1 MKIKI
6 VMLAGLAVLLCL
18 LWGCREDGP
27 VETEKRLPESLKNA
41 DLSQHL
47 EISIGFW
54 NIQAMENSKEKDGVW
69 RYLEDLF
76 NVTIQP
82 VNLNWSDYN
91 ERYLVMGVSD
101 SLPDIFAATTIT
113 GTSENNALSLT
124 DMISRKMLTPL
135 PDDLSGYPEV
145 KKTVD
150 SLQHFLEQKDGKIYT
165 FPRTSFGDMD
175 LSSSDAGL
183 LVRKDWL
190 NNLGLK
196 VPESLDEFIDMT
208 VAFAT
213 QDPDG
218 NGADDTLGYNVGNR
232 TALGKWLI
240 LGIAPECNVYTWV
253 KKDGK
258 FLPSYLLPEFED
270 VVKAYRKLYVSGG
283 LDPEFYLKKTVD
295 SVYDFARGK
304 LGALEYKTSP
314 AALSEI
320 KAYWNHYHDET
331 EPFEDAVSILNIF
344 PCADGKR
351 YSNSSSPFW
360 SESLFSSHVD
370 EEKMERILYLYEYL
384 LSEEG
389 WYLTRFGIEGEDY
402 NLKNREYTCLLD
414 TSSENVSELLLKKYP
429 SLNLFTSLASWGGSD
444 DDFVSSEQ
452 NNKRYG
458 RKIMEMSN
466 GTLHWNQENT
476 TMVERPY
483 DFLQMSKE
491 ESDIFSTS
499 TMIDEFTKVIIGEED
514 PVDMWHEVIRRW
526 ENDGIQTYIDDLNKQ
541 AEMLNIK

>member
-6 VMLAGLAVLLCL
+6 MILLIMSALFCF
-18 LWGCREDGP
+18 LWGCKNGGP
-27 VETEKRLPESLKNA
+27 GETEKKLPESLQNA

-69 RYLEDLF
+69 RYLEELF
-76 NVTIQP
+76 NITIKP

-113 GTSENNALSLT
+113 GTSENNALSL
-124 DMISRKMLTPL
+124 SRKMLSPL
-135 PDDLSGYPEV
+135 PEDLSKYPEV
-145 KKTVD
+145 MKTID

-183 LVRKDWL
+183 LVRKDWM
-190 NNLGLK
+190 
-196 VPESLDEFIDMT
+196 ESLGITEPENLDAFIDMT
-208 VAFAT
+208 VAFAAE
-213 QDPDG
+213 DPDG
-218 NGADDTLGYNVGNR
+218 NHIDDTIGYNVGNR

-253 KKDGK
+253 KKDGQ

-320 KAYWNHYHDET
+320 KAYWNHYHDES

-344 PCADGKR
+344 PCSDGKR

-370 EEKMERILYLYEYL
+370 EEKMERILFLYEYL

-402 NLKNREYTCLLD
+402 DFKDGKYSCLPD
-414 TSSENVSELLLKKYP
+414 ASSENVSELLLKKYP
-429 SLNLFTSLASWGGSD
+429 SLNLFTSLASWGGSN

-466 GTLHWNQENT
+466 GALHWNQENT

-499 TMIDEFTKVIIGEED
+499 TMIDEFTKVIIGNED
-514 PVDMWHEVIRRW
+514 PVKMWKEVINRW
-526 ENDGIQTYIDDLNKQ
+526 KEDGILTYIDNLNKQ

>member
-6 VMLAGLAVLLCL
+6 MILLIMSALFCF
-18 LWGCREDGP
+18 LWGCKNGGP
-27 VETEKRLPESLKNA
+27 GETEKKLPESLQNA

-69 RYLEDLF
+69 RYLEELF
-76 NVTIQP
+76 NITIKP

-113 GTSENNALSLT
+113 GTSENNALSLS
-124 DMISRKMLTPL
+124 DMISRKMLSPL
-135 PDDLSGYPEV
+135 PEDLSKYPEV

-150 SLQHFLEQKDGKIYT
+150 FLQHSLEQKDGKIYT
-165 FPRTSFGDMD
+165 FPRNSFGDMD

-183 LVRKDWL
+183 LVRKDWM
-190 NNLGLK
+190 
-196 VPESLDEFIDMT
+196 ESLGITEPENLDAFIDMT
-208 VAFAT
+208 VAFAAE
-213 QDPDG
+213 DPDG
-218 NGADDTLGYNVGNR
+218 NHIDDTIGYNVGNR

-253 KKDGK
+253 KKDGQ

-320 KAYWNHYHDET
+320 KAYWNHYHDES

-344 PCADGKR
+344 PCSDGKR

-402 NLKNREYTCLLD
+402 DFKDGKYSCLPD
-414 TSSENVSELLLKKYP
+414 ASSENVSELLLKKYP
-429 SLNLFTSLASWGGSD
+429 SLNLFTSLASWGGSN

-458 RKIMEMSN
+458 PKIMEMSN
-466 GTLHWNQENT
+466 GALYWNQENT

-499 TMIDEFTKVIIGEED
+499 TMIDEFTKVIIGNED
-514 PVDMWHEVIRRW
+514 PVKMWKEVINRW
-526 ENDGIQTYIDDLNKQ
+526 KEDGILTYIDNLNKQ